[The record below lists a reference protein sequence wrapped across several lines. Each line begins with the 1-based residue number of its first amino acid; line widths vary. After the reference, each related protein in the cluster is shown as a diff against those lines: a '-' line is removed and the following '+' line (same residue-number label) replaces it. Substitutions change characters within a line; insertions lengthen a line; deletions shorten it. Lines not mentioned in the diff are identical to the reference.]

1 MKPII
6 FSTPMVIAVL
16 EGSKTMTRRIIK
28 KDLPGAPSGK
38 IPCYKLESGKYG
50 VASED
55 EDIPCYYHPGQ
66 ILWVRETWAEVG
78 GFDPGLIIYRAN
90 YPECVPAKYENI
102 PDISEIKWKP
112 SIHIRRE
119 HARIFLEVK
128 EIHAERILDISTE
141 DIEKEGIKRTCCS
154 AKLISDFK
162 TLWDSLNKKRGY
174 EWSLN
179 PWVWAI
185 KFSVKEIKNQSKVA

>member
-6 FSTPMVIAVL
+6 FSTPMVKAIL
-16 EGSKTMTRRIIK
+16 DGKKTMTRRIIK

-38 IPCYKLESGKYG
+38 IPCYKLESRKYG

-78 GFDPGLIIYRAN
+78 SFDPGLIIYRAD

-128 EIHAERILDISTE
+128 EIYAERLQDITE
-141 DIEKEGIKRTCCS
+141 DDCKAEGLSGKGLKYQF
-154 AKLISDFK
+154 AKLWND
-162 TLWDSLNKKRGY
+162 LNDKRGY
-174 EWSLN
+174 GWFKR
-179 PWVWAI
+179 PWVWVI
-185 KFSVKEIKNQSKVA
+185 KFSVKEIKTKVA